1 MLRSAQSGIR
11 SCRFVLDSNHSQACF
26 IKQTHTSTHTVFQFT
41 VQSRHHGARRR
52 KGTSHHSYS
61 TSKKSSTVHNSTGSQ
76 QTSQGT
82 IRHSGSLSG
91 IGDCEITRGKYGIVG
106 TAERFV

>member
-26 IKQTHTSTHTVFQFT
+26 IKQTHTFTHTVFQFT

-61 TSKKSSTVHNSTGSQ
+61 TSKKSSTVHTAQ
-76 QTSQGT
+76 Q
-82 IRHSGSLSG
+82 HWVPANLSG
-91 IGDCEITRGKYGIVG
+91 DNQTQRIAIWDRGL
-106 TAERFV
+106 RN